1 MTLNVPCLRR
11 TAISPVVWNVFVT
24 IPLNS
29 TTTGYLQQV
38 LPQIAAAEAI
48 CLLTVEPMAGL
59 ADVTA
64 TAVQQ
69 LATIISQYQ
78 QVCLSNA
85 SAILLLK
92 LYFSRLIVASLD
104 LDRPHM
110 QLFGIATL
118 PA

>member
-1 MTLNVPCLRR
+1 MTLNVPCFRR

-78 QVCLSNA
+78 QVCLSNF
-85 SAILLLK
+85 SAIFLMK
-92 LYFSRLIVASLD
+92 LYFSRLISANLD
-104 LDRPHM
+104 LDQPHM
-110 QLFGIATL
+110 
-118 PA
+118 